1 MLGLDQYCNIIT
13 DNTDIRI
20 HYLKLLGTGKH
31 WKVNCVVFPD
41 FFLWGGGGKELPS
54 MGRTSVD
61 ETLVIFIHTFK

>member
-13 DNTDIRI
+13 DNTDIRM

-41 FFLWGGGGKELPS
+41 FFGGGEGSSCPVWEEPQWMKPW
-54 MGRTSVD
+54 
-61 ETLVIFIHTFK
+61 